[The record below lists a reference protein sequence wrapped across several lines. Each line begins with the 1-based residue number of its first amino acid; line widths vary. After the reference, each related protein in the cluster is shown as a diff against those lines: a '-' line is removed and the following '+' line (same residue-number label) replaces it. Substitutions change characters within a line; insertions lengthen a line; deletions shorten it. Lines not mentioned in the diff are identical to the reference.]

1 MNKIIAIAN
10 QKGGVGKTTTAVNL
24 AASLAATKRRVLL
37 IDLDPQGNA
46 TTAAGIKNKESFSLY
61 HHYFEKKEINQCI
74 YKTNDNYDVIP
85 GGEELIALEVAIRN
99 DNKQRYL
106 LKSLED
112 LNGLF
117 DYTLIDTPPTLN
129 QLTIEGLFCATG
141 TLIPLQCEYYSLE
154 GVTGLMQ
161 TIKTLSD
168 KNMTSNRVIGIVRTM
183 VDMRNNLAKEVS
195 DELEKH
201 FSNLI
206 FNTLIP
212 RNVKLAEAPSHGVS
226 GIKYMPNSYG
236 AKAYLALAGELIRR
250 VENG

>member
-112 LNGLF
+112 LNGMF